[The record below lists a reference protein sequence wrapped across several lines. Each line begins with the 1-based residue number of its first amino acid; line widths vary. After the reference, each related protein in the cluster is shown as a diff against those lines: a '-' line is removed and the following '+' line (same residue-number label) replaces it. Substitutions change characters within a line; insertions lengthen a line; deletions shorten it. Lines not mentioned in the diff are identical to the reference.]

1 MDMKIWLAESA
12 HATTSLIP
20 LIWAEHDAVEAA
32 AMKLKA
38 LEQETERG
46 YRQSAAFMDD
56 IDDEGLAT
64 AIHWDTYFGPD
75 KERHHAEVELEGI
88 RATLEARSA
97 SRNSIAAA
105 MLQIAKQGLSA
116 VHGGLAPV
124 PPGRTIHGVELKQII
139 WQGRN
144 QAMHWEDGQPHKG
157 VINCFNALK
166 AAADPTFGD
175 YDTRSLAFDVVS
187 LLGWRD
193 QAAFVAD
200 LLTLA

>member
-1 MDMKIWLAESA
+1 MDMKIWVAESA

-20 LIWAEHDAVEAA
+20 LIWGEHDAVEAA
-32 AMKLKA
+32 AMKLHT
-38 LEQETERG
+38 LEQDTERG

-64 AIHWDTYFGPD
+64 AIYWDTYFGPD

-88 RATLEARSA
+88 RATLDARSA

-116 VHGGLAPV
+116 VHGGLTAI
-124 PPGRTIHGVELKQII
+124 PPGRTLHGVELRQII

-144 QAMHWEDGQPHKG
+144 QAMHWEEGQPHKG
-157 VINCFNALK
+157 VIDCFDALK
-166 AAADPTFGD
+166 AAADPAFGE
-175 YDTRSLAFDVVS
+175 YATRSLAFDVVA

-193 QAAFVAD
+193 QTTFEAD
-200 LLTLA
+200 LLTLS